1 MNELNYLTNM
11 PQSMEEFGMCKT
23 PLVRREMV
31 HLKHIF
37 TEIFVRRSIDL
48 KSIISQI
55 DMSTEEYMEYMT
67 NRMRSIFHFSRRYSH
82 EINDIVKLQDHK
94 FFDTVSLYKG
104 LSTQVLLDFDGVT
117 SKKSFWPLYELC
129 TERFETSICSANPGI
144 KPEWFKDKGLTLPHR
159 IHSCKGKINK
169 FKRLIELNK
178 YKDMTFFLDNEEKYL
193 IFAWIFGIKT
203 YIFQNNKIKLFTL
216 NTK

>member
-11 PQSMEEFGMCKT
+11 PQSMEDFGMCKT
-23 PLVRREMV
+23 LLVRREMV

-67 NRMRSIFHFSRRYSH
+67 NRMRSIFHFSRHYSH
-82 EINDIVKLQDHK
+82 EINEVVKLQDHK

-104 LSTQVLLDFDGVT
+104 ISTQVLLDFDGVT

-129 TERFETSICSANPGI
+129 TDRFETSICSANPGI
-144 KPEWFKDKGLTLPHR
+144 KPEWFKEKGLTLPR
-159 IHSCKGKINK
+159 NIHSCKGKISK

-203 YIFQNNKIKLFTL
+203 YIFQSNKIKLFTL